1 MARLCFDYG
10 HGGNDPGAIYKGRKE
25 KDDVLYIGKE
35 VAKELRKHGVIVD
48 ETRRTDITMS
58 LKERSN
64 FENKGKYDY
73 FISFHRN
80 AFQPEKARGVETFTY
95 TNQTTK
101 AKGLAEKIQKSLVNI
116 GFVNRGVKT
125 ANFHVLRETKAPAV
139 LVEIGFIDNTEDN
152 RLFDEKKEEIIKAI
166 SKAILIQLGV
176 VYKEEKK
183 ETNSLEEALNILVGK
198 GLINSPDYW
207 VANAKEGKQIK
218 GEFAALLIERISK
231 IL

>member
-35 VAKELRKHGVIVD
+35 VAKELRRHGVIVD
-48 ETRRTDITMS
+48 EARRTDITMS

-95 TNQTTK
+95 INPNKK
-101 AKGLAEKIQKSLVNI
+101 AKELAEKIQKSLVDI
-116 GFVNRGVKT
+116 GFVNRGVKA

-139 LVEIGFIDNTEDN
+139 LLEIGFIDNSRDN
-152 RLFDEKKEEIIKAI
+152 NLFDNKKHEIIKVI
-166 SKAILIQLGV
+166 SKAILSQLGIE
-176 VYKEEKK
+176 YKNEYTFK
-183 ETNSLEEALNILVGK
+183 EALDALVKK

-207 VANAKEGKQIK
+207 LENAREGKLVK
-218 GEFAALLIERISK
+218 GEFAALLIERVAE